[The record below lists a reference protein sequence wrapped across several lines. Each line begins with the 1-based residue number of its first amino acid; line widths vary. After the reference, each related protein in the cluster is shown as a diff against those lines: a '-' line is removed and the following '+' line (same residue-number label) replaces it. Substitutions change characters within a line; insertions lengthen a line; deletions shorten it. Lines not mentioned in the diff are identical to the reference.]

1 MATVKQNLSRFRNL
15 GYGKLLSQKEAL
27 STMLQS
33 LPSDCKSLTD
43 DERKLLLNIRASYND
58 LLAVWKYNSKKL
70 VNNVN
75 CNL

>member
-15 GYGKLLSQKEAL
+15 GYGRLLSQKEAL
-27 STMLQS
+27 ITMLHS
-33 LPSDCKSLTD
+33 LPSDCKSFTD
-43 DERKLLLNIRASYND
+43 DERKLLSDIRTSYND

>member
-15 GYGKLLSQKEAL
+15 SYGRLVSQKEAL
-27 STMLQS
+27 IQMSHS
-33 LPSDCKSLTD
+33 LPTDCKSLTD
-43 DERKLLLNIRASYND
+43 DERTLLSNLRTTYND